1 MMYLL
6 KRLDNRQMGTILPQM
21 VRGLIRTKR
30 LSLAF
35 LDGYLMVAID
45 ATGIFSS
52 PRFHCKQCLT
62 QQHKD
67 GTVTYM
73 HLIPEAKIISRD
85 GMALSL
91 LSEPIENPKQG
102 NYDKQD
108 CELKAFKRL
117 AKRLKELFPRQKI
130 VLLVDSDYAG
140 APFFTICN
148 DNQWQFICTFKPGSI
163 PTLFEEAM
171 ALLELEKDN
180 AIVSQDNGARNI
192 WRWLDYLP
200 YHVGKHEFQ
209 LGFFDYRETGKG
221 DDRYFSWLTG
231 FTPSR
236 DNVRKLTKGG
246 RRRWLQRTKK
256 RLQHGTF
263 LRLLKHQRPYRA
275 VPAAANRPYAD
286 AAIGEEQ
293 PRRRLRNAQV
303 PRRPASGIAQER
315 CTTSVLVRSRTAWNA
330 DPLRTSLTR
339 RGPET
344 PLL

>member
-1 MMYLL
+1 MEPSPT
-6 KRLDNRQMGTILPQM
+6 R
-21 VRGLIRTKR
+21 RGGL
-30 LSLAF
+30 
-35 LDGYLMVAID
+35 
-45 ATGIFSS
+45 
-52 PRFHCKQCLT
+52 
-62 QQHKD
+62 
-67 GTVTYM
+67 
-73 HLIPEAKIISRD
+73 EAKIISRD

-180 AIVSQDNGARNI
+180 LMQRDHNGARNS

-200 YHVGKHEFQ
+200 YHVGKQELR
-209 LGFFDYRETGKG
+209 LGFLDYRKTAKA

-236 DNVRKLTKGG
+236 DNVRKLTEGG
-246 RRRWLQRTKK
+246 RRRWKIENEGFNEQKNGYSMEHFCDCSNTNALIGLYLLLQIAHTLMQLLAKSNLVGGYATLR
-256 RLQHGTF
+256 F
-263 LRLLKHQRPYRA
+263 LAHLLL
-275 VPAAANRPYAD
+275 
-286 AAIGEEQ
+286 ES
-293 PRRRLRNAQV
+293 LRNVALPQYLFAPELPRMQIRFV
-303 PRRPASGIAQER
+303 PP
-315 CTTSVLVRSRTAWNA
+315 
-330 DPLRTSLTR
+330 
-339 RGPET
+339 
-344 PLL
+344 

>member
-1 MMYLL
+1 MEPSPT
-6 KRLDNRQMGTILPQM
+6 R
-21 VRGLIRTKR
+21 RGGL
-30 LSLAF
+30 
-35 LDGYLMVAID
+35 
-45 ATGIFSS
+45 
-52 PRFHCKQCLT
+52 
-62 QQHKD
+62 
-67 GTVTYM
+67 
-73 HLIPEAKIISRD
+73 EAKIISRD

-180 AIVSQDNGARNI
+180 LMQRDHNGARNS

-200 YHVGKHEFQ
+200 YHVGKQELR
-209 LGFFDYRETGKG
+209 LGFLDYPKTAKG

-236 DNVRKLTKGG
+236 DNVRKLTEAG
-246 RRRWLQRTKK
+246 RRRWKIENEGFNEQKNGYSMEHFCHALRVAQTPTPLSGCTCCCKSPIRSCSYWPRATSSGGTQRCDSSRTCSWN
-256 RLQHGTF
+256 RSGTSHY
-263 LRLLKHQRPYRA
+263 LSTCSLPSCLECRSASYLL
-275 VPAAANRPYAD
+275 D
-286 AAIGEEQ
+286 E
-293 PRRRLRNAQV
+293 
-303 PRRPASGIAQER
+303 
-315 CTTSVLVRSRTAWNA
+315 TRSRNVFAVTV
-330 DPLRTSLTR
+330 TS
-339 RGPET
+339 
-344 PLL
+344 